1 MIKLL
6 LLSIFALS
14 IYAKDFVIASYNAE
28 NLFDL
33 KKQNSEYKEFIP
45 NTASKWNQKNFNIKI
60 NNAVKVIKA
69 VDADI
74 IALQEIENRE
84 VMQLLLKKIPD
95 YKYSSF
101 VKYSRSSIGLGF
113 LSKIKIK
120 NNRQIDVKF
129 TNKIFRPILET
140 TFELENKEFKIFNN
154 HWPSKRIAESYRV
167 KFAKKLQDR
176 LSKLPRDYDY
186 ILLGDFNSNYDE
198 DRSFKYNKKLNN
210 TSGITGINQVLNTTV
225 GNKYIAYDD
234 VLKQKRKVHFNLWLD
249 LPTNDRFSNK
259 YRTQSNT
266 PDNIIVSP
274 ALLDTKNISYVH
286 NSFEVFK
293 PNYLYKNNKVLRW
306 QMKGSKYNKVHVG
319 VGYSDHLPI
328 YAKFS
333 TSKEKT
339 NPIKEIKKNSKK
351 ELNRISDLYTKMKL
365 MEPAIIK
372 NAVVIYK
379 SKIGA
384 IIKQKNERAIYI
396 YKHAQELK
404 LGYSYTL
411 QVNEVIDYN
420 GLKEVDSFSVL
431 EESGRFKNYKSL
443 FKNAKKNDIFNPKN
457 QNEIAFNLKG
467 KVKNKKLYI
476 DDSNK
481 LLKGKS
487 IKLYAKNKKDLPK
500 TNQTI
505 TFKSAHIAEYRG
517 VPQIL
522 IHSSSDYKVEN

>member
-6 LLSIFALS
+6 LLCFLTLN
-14 IYAKDFVIASYNAE
+14 IYAKDFIIASYNAE

-60 NNAVKVIKA
+60 NNAVKVIK
-69 VDADI
+69 DINADI
-74 IALQEIENRE
+74 IGLQEIENRNI
-84 VMQLLLKKIPD
+84 MQLLLKKLPE
-95 YKYSSF
+95 YKYYSF
-101 VKYSRSSIGLGF
+101 TKHSRSSVGVGF

-120 NNRQIDVKF
+120 DKRQIDVKF

-154 HWPSKRIAESYRV
+154 HWPSKRVSESYRV

-198 DRSFKYNKKLNN
+198 DKSFKYNQKLNN

-225 GNKYIAYDD
+225 GNKYITYDD

-249 LPTNDRFSNK
+249 IPSYDRFSNK

-266 PDNIIVSP
+266 PDNIILSP
-274 ALLDTKNISYVH
+274 ALLDTKNISYIH
-286 NSFEVFK
+286 NSFKVFK
-293 PNYLYKNNKVLRW
+293 PNYLYRNNKVLRW

-319 VGYSDHLPI
+319 AGYSDHLPI
-328 YAKFS
+328 YASFS

-351 ELNRISDLYTKMKL
+351 ELNKISDLYNKMKL
-365 MEPAIIK
+365 IEPAIIE
-372 NAVVIYK
+372 NAIVIYK
-379 SKIGA
+379 TKNGA
-384 IIKQKNERAIYI
+384 IIKQKNNRAIYI
-396 YKHAQELK
+396 YKHADELK

-411 QVNEVIDYN
+411 QINEIVDYN

-431 EESGRFKNYKSL
+431 EENGRFKNYRSL
-443 FKNAKKNDIFNPKN
+443 FINAKKHNILNSSN

-467 KVKNKKLYI
+467 IVKNKKLYI
-476 DDSNK
+476 DDSNSM
-481 LLKGKS
+481 LKGKS
-487 IKLYAKNKKDLPK
+487 IKLYAKNKKNLPI
-500 TNQTI
+500 TNQVI
-505 TFKSAHIAEYRG
+505 TFNSAHIGIYRG
-517 VPQIL
+517 NPQIL
-522 IHSSSDYKVEN
+522 IHSSNDYKVKK

>member
-1 MIKLL
+1 LIKILL
-6 LLSIFALS
+6 LCFLALN
-14 IYAKDFVIASYNAE
+14 IYAKDFTIASYNAE

-60 NNAVKVIKA
+60 NNAVKVIK
-69 VDADI
+69 DINADI
-74 IALQEIENRE
+74 IGLQEIENRS
-84 VMQLLLKKIPD
+84 VIQLLLKKLPE

-101 VKYSRSSIGLGF
+101 VKYSRSSVGVGF

-120 NNRQIDVKF
+120 NNRQIDIKF

-154 HWPSKRIAESYRV
+154 HWPSKRVAESYRL

-176 LSKLPRDYDY
+176 LSKLPKDYDY

-198 DRSFKYNKKLNN
+198 NRSFRHNSKLNN
-210 TSGITGINQVLNTTV
+210 TKGITGINQVLNTTV
-225 GNKYIAYDD
+225 NNKYVTYDD
-234 VLKQKRKVHFNLWLD
+234 VLKLKRKVHFNLWLD

-274 ALLDTKNISYVH
+274 ALLDTKNISYIH
-286 NSFEVFK
+286 NSFKVFK
-293 PNYLYKNNKVLRW
+293 PSYLYKNKKVLRW
-306 QMKGSKYNKVHVG
+306 QMKGSRYNKVHVG
-319 VGYSDHLPI
+319 AGYSDHLPI

-351 ELNRISDLYTKMKL
+351 ELNKISDLYTKMKL
-365 MEPAIIK
+365 VEPAIIK

-379 SKIGA
+379 SKTGA
-384 IIKQKNERAIYI
+384 IIKQKNDRAIYI
-396 YKHAQELK
+396 YKHAKELR
-404 LGYSYTL
+404 LGHSYTL
-411 QVNEVIDYN
+411 QINEIIDYN

-431 EESGRFKNYKSL
+431 NENGKKSSYKSL
-443 FKNAKKNDIFNPKN
+443 ILNAKKIDILKAKY
-457 QNEIAFNLKG
+457 QNEIVSNLKG
-467 KVKNKKLYI
+467 TIKNKKLYI
-476 DDSNK
+476 DNSN
-481 LLKGKS
+481 GKR
-487 IKLYAKNKKDLPK
+487 IKIFAKNKQDLPK
-500 TNQTI
+500 NNTNI
-505 TFKSAHIAEYRG
+505 TFKTAHIAVYRG
-517 VPQIL
+517 NPQIL
-522 IHSSSDYKVEN
+522 IHSSSDYKVGN

>member
-6 LLSIFALS
+6 LLTLFALC
-14 IYAKDFVIASYNAE
+14 IYAKDFTIASYNAE

-45 NTASKWNQKNFNIKI
+45 NTSSKWNQKNFNIKI

-69 VDADI
+69 IDADI
-74 IALQEIENRE
+74 IGLQEIENRA
-84 VMQLLLKKIPD
+84 VLQLLLKKLPQ

-101 VKYSRSSIGLGF
+101 IKYSRSAIGLGF

-120 NNRQIDVKF
+120 DNRQIDIKF
-129 TNKIFRPILET
+129 TNKIYRPILES
-140 TFELENKEFKIFNN
+140 TFVFDNTEFKIFNN
-154 HWPSKRIAESYRV
+154 HWPSKRVAESYRV

-198 DRSFKYNKKLNN
+198 MRSFKYNKKLNN
-210 TSGITGINQVLNTTV
+210 TNGITGINQVLNTTID
-225 GNKYIAYDD
+225 NKYITYDD
-234 VLKQKRKVHFNLWLD
+234 VLKLKRKVHFNLWLD
-249 LPTNDRFSNK
+249 LPSNQRFSNK
-259 YRTQSNT
+259 YRTQNNT

-274 ALLDTKNISYVH
+274 ALLDTKNISYIH
-286 NSFEVFK
+286 NSFKVFK

-306 QMKGSKYNKVHVG
+306 QMKGSKYNKVHIG

-339 NPIKEIKKNSKK
+339 NPIKEINKNSKK
-351 ELNRISDLYTKMKL
+351 ELNSISDLYTKMKL
-365 MEPAIIK
+365 IEPAIIK
-372 NAVVIYK
+372 NAIVIYK
-379 SKIGA
+379 SKNGA
-384 IIKQKNERAIYI
+384 IIKQKNKRAIYI
-396 YKHAQELK
+396 YNHAKDLK

-411 QVNEVIDYN
+411 QINQILDYN
-420 GLKEVDSFSVL
+420 GLKEVDSFSIL
-431 EESGRFKNYKSL
+431 DEDGKYKDYKSL
-443 FKNAKKNDIFNPKN
+443 LLDAKKNDILKPIY

-467 KVKNKKLYI
+467 IVKNKKLHI
-476 DDSNK
+476 ENSN
-481 LLKGKS
+481 GKY

-500 TNQTI
+500 NNSII
-505 TFKSAHIAEYRG
+505 TFKNAHIGEYRG
-517 VPQIL
+517 IPQIL
-522 IHSSSDYKVEN
+522 IHNKNDYKVGK

>member
-1 MIKLL
+1 MIKTLL
-6 LLSIFALS
+6 LLFLALN

-45 NTASKWNQKNFNIKI
+45 NTSSKWNQKNFNIKI
-60 NNAVKVIKA
+60 NNAVKVIK
-69 VDADI
+69 DINADI

-84 VMQLLLKKIPD
+84 VMQLLLKKLPE

-129 TNKIFRPILET
+129 TNKIFRPILES

-186 ILLGDFNSNYDE
+186 ILVGDFNSNYDE

-210 TSGITGINQVLNTTV
+210 TSGVTGINQVLNTTL
-225 GNKYIAYDD
+225 GNKYITYDD

-249 LPTNDRFSNK
+249 LPTSDRFSNK

-266 PDNIIVSP
+266 PDNIILSP
-274 ALLDTKNISYVH
+274 ALLDTKNISYIH
-286 NSFEVFK
+286 KSFKVFK
-293 PNYLYKNNKVLRW
+293 PNYLYRNNKVLRW
-306 QMKGSKYNKVHVG
+306 QMKGSRYNKVHVG
-319 VGYSDHLPI
+319 AGYSDHLPI

-351 ELNRISDLYTKMKL
+351 DLNKISDLYTKMKL
-365 MEPAIIK
+365 VEPAIIK
-372 NAVVIYK
+372 DAVVIYK
-379 SKIGA
+379 SKTGA
-384 IIKQKNERAIYI
+384 IIKQKNDRAIYI

-404 LGYSYTL
+404 LGYKYTL
-411 QVNEVIDYN
+411 QVNDIVDYN
-420 GLKEVDSFSVL
+420 GLKEIDSFSVL
-431 EESGRFKNYKSL
+431 EENTRFKNYKSL
-443 FKNAKKNDIFNPKN
+443 FINARKIDIFNSNN
-457 QNEIAFNLKG
+457 QNEIAFNLRGEIK
-467 KVKNKKLYI
+467 KRKLYI
-476 DDSNK
+476 DDSKSILN
-481 LLKGKS
+481 GKS
-487 IKLYAKNKKDLPK
+487 IKIYAKNKNNLPK
-500 TNQTI
+500 NNQTI
-505 TFKSAHIAEYRG
+505 TFKSAHIAVYRG

-522 IHSSSDYKVEN
+522 IHSSTDYKVGN